1 MQLTFSFLLL
11 SFAVATYARPID
23 SIPQARDELSS
34 SIPKNTQASGS
45 YVTLAD
51 RYVVQSM
58 ATDLIS
64 TATIPPSS
72 SSSTA
77 AAALSTQNRGRL
89 VLSSATASALPSAG
103 AVPND
108 PGMPLSKRFL
118 EEAAQSLSNAAD
130 NLQNAT
136 DTFEDEKH
144 KYTKPFTDAGAA
156 LHNATSDAQEG
167 FENLGDGMKNGTAS
181 LENGVKNSA
190 EGSVHGME
198 DKVTGVVN
206 GVKEGAEG
214 AANGAK
220 SGWNSADADSS

>member
-34 SIPKNTQASGS
+34 SIPKTAQASGS

-58 ATDLIS
+58 ATELSS
-64 TATIPPSS
+64 TATVPP

-77 AAALSTQNRGRL
+77 AAALSTQNTGRL

-108 PGMPLSKRFL
+108 SGMPLSKRL
-118 EEAAQSLSNAAD
+118 LQEAAQSLSNAAGD
-130 NLQNAT
+130 FQNAT
-136 DTFEDEKH
+136 NSFEDEKH
-144 KYTKPFTDAGAA
+144 NYTQPFKDAGAA
-156 LHNATSDAQEG
+156 FHNATSDAQEG
-167 FENLGDGMKNGTAS
+167 FENLGDGMKNGTAN
-181 LENGVKNSA
+181 LANGVKNSA
-190 EGSVHGME
+190 EDSVHGME
-198 DKVTGVVN
+198 NKATGVVN
-206 GVKEGAEG
+206 GVKEGAQG

-220 SGWNSADADSS
+220 SGWNNADADSSS